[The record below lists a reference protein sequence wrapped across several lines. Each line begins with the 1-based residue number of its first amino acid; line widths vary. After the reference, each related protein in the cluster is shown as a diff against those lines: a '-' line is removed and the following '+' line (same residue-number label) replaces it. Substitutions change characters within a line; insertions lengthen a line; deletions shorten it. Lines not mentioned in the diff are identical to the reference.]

1 MLRYQTTNIMKQI
14 NKKSSTASAKVFV
27 GQPILS
33 QIINCIPKIII
44 RKAVEKGQSDRYYKK
59 IPTLVH
65 LTSLLYGV
73 FSHCNGLR
81 EICEGMLACEG
92 KLNHLGLV
100 KAPPRS
106 TLSDAN
112 TNRKW
117 QVFEDIY
124 FQLLNRYQGFLSD
137 SRLKGLGI
145 HNLKIIDSTTIRLFS
160 DILRGV
166 GRNPKDGS
174 KKKGGIKVH
183 TLMDACS
190 GIANFVRMTEAKVH
204 DKKFLRYL
212 KLEPES
218 FLVFDKAYNY
228 YRQFAQ
234 WTQKNIWFVTRMKDN
249 AVYRVTKIISNQT
262 SKKNAKGVIKEES
275 ILLNYKDYQGNKQM
289 ILLRRITYKDEQ
301 GRIYY
306 FITNNLS
313 ISASQVALIYK
324 CRWQIELL
332 FKQIKQ
338 NFPLNY
344 FWGESENAIRIQIY
358 CVLIAQL
365 LLVVIK
371 KKALSKKAFS
381 NMVTVIRL
389 HLMSYVELFSFLKDT
404 YKAWRNSAN
413 SPPLASEGIQ
423 MEFNW

>member
-1 MLRYQTTNIMKQI
+1 MKQI
-14 NKKSSTASAKVFV
+14 NKNSATSTAKTFV

-44 RKAVEKGQSDRYYKK
+44 KQAVDRGKADRYYKK

-92 KLNHLGLV
+92 KLNHLGLI

-112 TNRKW
+112 NNRKW
-117 QVFEDIY
+117 QVFEDLY
-124 FQLLNRYQGFLSD
+124 FRLLNRYHSFLSD
-137 SRLKGLGI
+137 SRLKGLSI
-145 HNLKIIDSTTIRLFS
+145 RNLKIIDSTTIRLFS

-183 TLMDACS
+183 TLMDAFS
-190 GIANFVRMTEAKVH
+190 GIAGFVRMTAAKVH
-204 DKKFLRYL
+204 DKNFLRHL
-212 KLEPES
+212 NLEPES
-218 FLVFDKAYNY
+218 FIVFDKAYNY
-228 YRQFAQ
+228 YAQFAR
-234 WTQKNIWFVTRMKDN
+234 WTKKNIWFVTRMKDN
-249 AVYRVTKIISNQT
+249 AVYRVTKIIT
-262 SKKNAKGVIKEES
+262 DKTRKKNARGVLKEEH
-275 ILLNYKDYQGNKQM
+275 ILLTYKDYQGNKRK
-289 ILLRRITYKDEQ
+289 IALRRITYQDEK

-306 FITNNLS
+306 FITNNFI

-338 NFPLNY
+338 NFPLKY

-371 KKALSKKAFS
+371 KKALSKKAFA
-381 NMVTVIRL
+381 NIVTVVRL
-389 HLMSYVELFSFLKDT
+389 HLMSYVELFAFLKDT
-404 YKAWRNSAN
+404 YKAWRNMAKGQPEYQLSFA
-413 SPPLASEGIQ
+413 
-423 MEFNW
+423 W